1 MSGHVILNVINS
13 SMDLG
18 GDCRADPVTL
28 ADVSAYKAF
37 LTDDLG
43 MGISESWNFIDVP
56 LTAENGFIDVD
67 PTLTGY
73 QDYET
78 YVSELV

>member
-28 ADVSAYKAF
+28 ADPSAYSSF
-37 LTDDLG
+37 L
-43 MGISESWNFIDVP
+43 
-56 LTAENGFIDVD
+56 
-67 PTLTGY
+67 PTI
-73 QDYET
+73 
-78 YVSELV
+78 